1 MPGHTYTC
9 LVRLAPHERQTIRRT
24 VLAEAGVGA
33 RVWLFGSR
41 VDDRRRG
48 GDIDL
53 FVELDQDVAQPV
65 LMSARLGAWLQQ
77 ALGER
82 RIDVLIAAPNVSEQ
96 PIHRVARAESV
107 AL

>member
-1 MPGHTYTC
+1 MLGHTYIC
-9 LVRLAPHERQTIRRT
+9 LVRLTPHERETIRRT

-53 FVELDQDVAQPV
+53 LVELDQDVAQPV
-65 LMSARLGAWLQQ
+65 LMSARLGARLQ
-77 ALGER
+77 
-82 RIDVLIAAPNVSEQ
+82 
-96 PIHRVARAESV
+96 
-107 AL
+107 